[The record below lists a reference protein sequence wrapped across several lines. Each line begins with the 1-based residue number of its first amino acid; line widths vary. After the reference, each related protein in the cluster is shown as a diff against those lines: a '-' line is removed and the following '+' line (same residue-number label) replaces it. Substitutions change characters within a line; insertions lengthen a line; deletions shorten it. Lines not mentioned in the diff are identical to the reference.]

1 LTAGQPGTGEGE
13 GLGLADGLGLGE
25 GLGDDEGDG
34 LGLGAGLGD
43 GLGGGEGLG
52 EGEGDGL
59 REGEGDGLGQTWCL
73 QMPGPEAKMRGAA
86 LAPRL
91 SRPTPKSTT
100 ARAVA
105 AATPRAGVSLTRPG
119 FARKRLARAETSR
132 VGSLASSKVGSLASS
147 NVRPLGLGFKEAS
160 SAQQLGV
167 AAAAGRH
174 FAQAI
179 LILSI
184 GWSTR
189 HFRPTSYLGVGSRNR
204 APPLVSLG
212 GVADPI
218 CLKCPER
225 PMCPVSGS
233 GD

>member
-1 LTAGQPGTGEGE
+1 MAGQFGLGLGEGWGEGEGE
-13 GLGLADGLGLGE
+13 GLGEGLGLG
-25 GLGDDEGDG
+25 D
-34 LGLGAGLGD
+34 
-43 GLGGGEGLG
+43 GEGLG
-52 EGEGDGL
+52 EGDAL
-59 REGEGDGLGQTWCL
+59 GEGVGQAWCL
-73 QMPGPEAKMRGAA
+73 QKPGTEAKTRGAA

-132 VGSLASSKVGSLASS
+132 VGSLASS

-184 GWSTR
+184 ARRWCLWAGSLIRPNGLSQDRTKATKSRRGGWA
-189 HFRPTSYLGVGSRNR
+189 G
-204 APPLVSLG
+204 
-212 GVADPI
+212 I
-218 CLKCPER
+218 
-225 PMCPVSGS
+225 
-233 GD
+233 